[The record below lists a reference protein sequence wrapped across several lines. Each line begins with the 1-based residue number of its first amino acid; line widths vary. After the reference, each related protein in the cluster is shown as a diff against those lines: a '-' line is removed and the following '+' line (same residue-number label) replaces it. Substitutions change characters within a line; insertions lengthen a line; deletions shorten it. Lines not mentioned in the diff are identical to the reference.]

1 MKLMQS
7 QKQTLDFTG
16 EEVYAGIDAHLKS
29 WRVSIMTNGIICKTF
44 SQNAKAEDL
53 KTYLDRNYPN
63 GTYYS
68 AYEAGFCG
76 FGPHRQLRELGI
88 SNIVV
93 NPADVPTTD
102 KDRKQKEDSRD
113 SRKIVRSLY
122 NRELEAI
129 YVPDMEIEG
138 LRSLVRYRRTLV
150 KEISRYKSRT
160 KSFLYYHNIEI
171 PIELA
176 SGSTH
181 WSKRYSDWLDSLD
194 LGTIYSRETLTHIKH
209 TVEHLRA
216 KLLEV
221 NRKFRSIE
229 KQGEYSATI
238 ALLRTVP
245 GIALITAMTIITEL
259 DDIQR
264 FKNIDGLCSYVG
276 LVPRTNSSGDND
288 KTGGITPR
296 SNRQLRSMLI
306 ESAWIAI
313 RHDPALMMKYSE
325 LVKRMDPPK
334 AIVNIAKKLLSRIKH
349 VLVNKTPYV
358 KGVVK

>member
-1 MKLMQS
+1 MQS
-7 QKQTLDFTG
+7 QKRTLDFSG
-16 EEVYAGIDAHLKS
+16 KEVYAGIDTHLKS

-44 SQNAKAEDL
+44 SQNASAKDL
-53 KTYLDRNYPN
+53 KAYLVRNYPN
-63 GTYYS
+63 GNYYS

-76 FGPHRQLRELGI
+76 FGPHRQLKEMGI

-122 NRELEAI
+122 NRDLKAI

-150 KEISRYKSRT
+150 KEISRYKNRT

-176 SGSTH
+176 NGSTH
-181 WSKRYSDWLDSLD
+181 WSKRYSSWLDSLD
-194 LGTIYSRETLTHIKH
+194 LGTSYSRETLTHIQH

-221 NRKFRSIE
+221 NRTFRSLE
-229 KQGEYSATI
+229 KEGEYSATI

-245 GIALITAMTIITEL
+245 GIGLITAMTIITEL
-259 DDIQR
+259 DDIRR
-264 FKNIDGLCSYVG
+264 FKSIDGLCSYVG

-313 RHDPALMMKYSE
+313 RHDPALMLKYGE
-325 LVKRMDPPK
+325 LVKRMDSPK
-334 AIVNIAKKLLSRIKH
+334 AIVNIAKKLLSRIKY
-349 VLVNKTPYV
+349 VLANKTPYV